1 MPELPVAVAGSSA
14 CAQAAPPRQTPA
26 GRGAAV
32 RIAAAV
38 CYDMAGRGGGPDA
51 PSAARAGFDI
61 RPQPKPRQGGEE
73 IERVT
78 EDEAGR
84 EPSRMEIELSVP
96 GMDPAVNAAMR
107 AQIKDGLRRW
117 KKVRPQA
124 GPFVKKA
131 ASQPPDKQTRNQH
144 FISQFWLRRFA
155 GADEVAVLD
164 VGADPGGGLGAP
176 VPVEEAAARS
186 GLFTLR
192 PADGSAHESRMSHIE
207 GKASAVFEKM
217 AAGALPEDD
226 FERFAVA
233 AYLAFIFLQSPVT
246 RHISDDQAEE
256 RIEKLAREIKD
267 ELGADLSDF
276 CSLDDLKRRYTLPA
290 LLDRRSLI
298 NKAVWF
304 FFCRS
309 WRLIEMPAGWPLALP
324 MCPVVHWGQGL
335 QPAPEIWVP
344 VTPARLLC
352 MSWIPLPD
360 DVPLTGGQAARV
372 LAALIRHADVTGG
385 EVIVHPDHRDRWKQ
399 LIKEHQADNG

>member
-1 MPELPVAVAGSSA
+1 
-14 CAQAAPPRQTPA
+14 
-26 GRGAAV
+26 
-32 RIAAAV
+32 
-38 CYDMAGRGGGPDA
+38 MA
-51 PSAARAGFDI
+51 
-61 RPQPKPRQGGEE
+61 
-73 IERVT
+73 
-78 EDEAGR
+78 EDEVGR
-84 EPSRMEIELSVP
+84 EPSRIEIELSIP

-155 GADEVAVLD
+155 KADEVAVLN
-164 VGADPGGGLGAP
+164 VGADPGGDLGAP
-176 VPVEEAAARS
+176 VPMEEAAARS

-192 PADGSAHESRMSHIE
+192 QADGSAHESRMSHIE

-217 AAGALPEDD
+217 AGGSLPEDD

-246 RHISDDQAEE
+246 MRISDDQAEE
-256 RIEKLAREIKD
+256 RIEKRAREIKD
-267 ELGADLSDF
+267 EPGADLSDF
-276 CSLDDLKRRYTLPA
+276 YSLDDLKRYYTLSA

-298 NKAVWF
+298 NKAVCF

-309 WRLIEMPAGWPLALP
+309 WRLIGMPAGWPLALP
-324 MCPVVHWGQGL
+324 MFPVVHWGQGL

-344 VTPARLLC
+344 VTPAWLLR

-360 DVPLTGGQAARV
+360 DMALTGEQTSWV
-372 LAALIRHADVTGG
+372 LAALIRHAAATGG

-399 LIKEHQADNG
+399 LIAQHQADNG